1 MGIVKIVS
9 RRPKSKAGLKR
20 TIRYVLR
27 NDKEELLSAVTGP
40 YANDKVSSDS
50 VYNAFLDEKMIWHK
64 MDGRQCTHSIVSWH
78 RDELITPEE
87 ALKYGVEFAESY
99 FFGYQALVVVHEEK
113 SHLHTHIVTN
123 SVSYL
128 DGRKLHETRDDLMEM
143 RRLNDELCKKYGLVI
158 TEKGK
163 TYEGINREGMATWN
177 MNKHK
182 VIEGKSDIQDCFEAV
197 ERATFL
203 SKTKDEFVDYLM
215 RVGWHVNW
223 NKNRKH
229 IVFYNDKGRK
239 FRDSN
244 LSRTFCREISMER
257 LERTF
262 QENRDAKES
271 PVKSTQEIEIDF
283 QSINNISSREKK
295 KHIQRKNLYFE
306 RDFIDQESIDKER

>member
-27 NDKEELLSAVTGP
+27 NDKEEMLSAVTGP

-50 VYNAFLDEKMIWHK
+50 VYNAFLDEKRMWHK

-113 SHLHTHIVTN
+113 SHLHAHIVTN
-123 SVSYL
+123 NVSYL

-163 TYEGINREGMATWN
+163 TYE
-177 MNKHK
+177 
-182 VIEGKSDIQDCFEAV
+182 VQKSI
-197 ERATFL
+197 
-203 SKTKDEFVDYLM
+203 
-215 RVGWHVNW
+215 
-223 NKNRKH
+223 
-229 IVFYNDKGRK
+229 
-239 FRDSN
+239 
-244 LSRTFCREISMER
+244 
-257 LERTF
+257 
-262 QENRDAKES
+262 
-271 PVKSTQEIEIDF
+271 
-283 QSINNISSREKK
+283 
-295 KHIQRKNLYFE
+295 
-306 RDFIDQESIDKER
+306 